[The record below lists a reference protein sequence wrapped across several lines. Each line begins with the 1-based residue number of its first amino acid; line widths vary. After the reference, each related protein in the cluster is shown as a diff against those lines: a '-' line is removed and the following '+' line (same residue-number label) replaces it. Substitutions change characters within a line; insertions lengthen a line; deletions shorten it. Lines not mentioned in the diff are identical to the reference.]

1 MKKHYP
7 DSKVEL
13 TPLIAKYYDIILDFM
28 TFGIYDKFIYN
39 VIKDCNFK
47 PNEKILDLVAGTG
60 KNAFIMMKFIG
71 KNADITAVD
80 ISQEMQEQFEKRFA
94 EYKNVKFMK
103 TRIDKPLEFDE
114 KFDDVFISFVLH
126 GFPHDVRET
135 IIKNAYN
142 SLKSEGRFLIVDFA
156 EFSLEKMPIYYRIP
170 FQTIECKFAFDFI
183 KRDWK
188 QILSE
193 FGFGKFSEKHY
204 FKNYVRLLEAIK
216 IG

>member
-1 MKKHYP
+1 MLMTNLKHINSVDEYKKFIEENENVMICCGRMGP
-7 DSKVEL
+7 MCLPV
-13 TPLIAKYYDIILDFM
+13 YDIM
-28 TFGIYDKFIYN
+28 
-39 VIKDCNFK
+39 
-47 PNEKILDLVAGTG
+47 EDL
-60 KNAFIMMKFIG
+60 
-71 KNADITAVD
+71 
-80 ISQEMQEQFEKRFA
+80 EE